1 MKSINGIFRLR
12 TIGVLLLLGLF
23 GLFAFAACSDDS
35 EDGAVEET
43 AVELQVPVA
52 FGTNLPS
59 LGDGI
64 LYISERI
71 EQLSGGSLTMT
82 VYEPGTLVAANEILD
97 SVSTGKINAGYATA
111 GYWVGKMPAA
121 PLFSAVPFG
130 PDAAEYLAW
139 LYYDDGMDLYQQMY
153 DDAGYN
159 VHVLLAAIIPPE
171 TSGWF
176 ADEIKST
183 DELDGLRMRFFGLGA
198 EVMQKFGVQT
208 SLLPGGEIFA
218 ALEKGAI
225 DATEFSLPVVDQRLG
240 FHKLVKHNYFPGWH
254 QQATTFELLINK
266 DVWNGMSDR
275 QKMSLEVIAKASVAD
290 SFAHGEALEGAEIK
304 KNVTEYGVTN
314 HYWSDAILAEY
325 KAAWLEVVEE
335 QKADPF
341 FKKVWDDFSAFDEE
355 YKYWSS
361 IGYLPRPERPN

>member
-1 MKSINGIFRLR
+1 MGERMRIKWFVAV
-12 TIGVLLLLGLF
+12 VLITAMSLLVVGCADEKT
-23 GLFAFAACSDDS
+23 G
-35 EDGAVEET
+35 EVEEQT
-43 AVELQVPVA
+43 QSVELKVPVA

-64 LYISERI
+64 LYISERLETI
-71 EQLSGGSLTMT
+71 SDGSLTMT
-82 VYEPGTLVAANEILD
+82 VHEPGELVAANEILD
-97 SVSTGKINAGYATA
+97 AVSSGKTNAGYATA

-121 PLFSAVPFG
+121 PLFGAVPFG

-176 ADEIKST
+176 ANPIESPD
-183 DELDGLRMRFFGLGA
+183 DLDGLRMRFYGLGA
-198 EVMQKFGVQT
+198 EVMQKLGVQT

-225 DATEFSLPVVDQRLG
+225 DATEYSLPAVDQRLG
-240 FHKLVKHNYFPGWH
+240 FHRLVKHNYFPGWH

-266 DVWNGMSDR
+266 DVWNGLTDQQRMI
-275 QKMSLEVIAKASVAD
+275 LEVICKASVAD
-290 SFAHGEALEGAEIK
+290 SFAHGEAIEGAEIK
-304 KNVTEYGVTN
+304 KNATEYGVTN
-314 HYWSDAILAEY
+314 HYWSDEMLAAF
-325 KAAWLEVVEE
+325 KAAWLEVIEE
-335 QKADPF
+335 QKAEDAF
-341 FKKVWDDFSAFDEE
+341 FAKVWADFSAFDEE

-361 IGYLPRPERPN
+361 IGYLPRPAAPK